1 MIKNKDLYYVKD
13 VPKNKYV
20 NEYQMIKNERSCITR
35 GKHKN

>member
-1 MIKNKDLYYVKD
+1 MKKNKDLYYGTD

-20 NEYQMIKNERSCITR
+20 KGYQMIKNERSCITR